1 MDKNAIP
8 SRSLSR
14 RSKILLLIA
23 GILIGLLATEAV
35 SRLILGRLQQ
45 SHGPR
50 IYDHFY
56 FDQNEIFRII
66 ATWTDLAVEGDKVK
80 ILHVAKS

>member
-23 GILIGLLATEAV
+23 GILIGILATEAV
-35 SRLILGRLQQ
+35 SRLVLWRLQQ
-45 SHGPR
+45 SHGHR

-56 FDQNEIFRII
+56 FDQNEISKPDRILQLI
-66 ATWTDLAVEGDKVK
+66 ELAGRSTT
-80 ILHVAKS
+80 IQNRL